1 MAIPVWAPFALKF
14 GSAVAS
20 GVGSYLEGRNQELYA
35 SKVHTMQQEAMRKR
49 EEAERKAGAAN
60 IWFGLAGR
68 STMQP
73 VYQKPPEIPAYE
85 ASTWGRNLRGLGTGL
100 SYAATALDGWNAFK
114 SLSAAQASKAGEAA
128 GKEYILEQTSKITPI
143 GDPVTRQLPMD
154 PDSFAKLTKT
164 GQRVAIEG
172 ASTQTATEFYSS
184 MLDALDPSV
193 GASQAEGLYSGVLA
207 GTQKEGFESGF
218 NSVLSKQRDEVV
230 SSATSAWLAEEQL
243 QLKYIQQDWNEQM
256 YKLKTK
262 SLEEA
267 REATEALAKGAS
279 EEAARVKRTGLL
291 NELDKLVT
299 AEVQNKNSIIGEMQ
313 LLNNK
318 SNDMLGA
325 ILGSNNLTWEGVL
338 DPSTGEYLKNAD
350 GTPVLK
356 LTSGTLTGTEVNA
369 IRSLFRRWV
378 TNEQITTDD
387 VRIFMED
394 TLHIDQQLQKGGGNI
409 KTYAKNLYNALL
421 DKGEKDV
428 PIVFTNDQAETMV
441 QFLQSQQLKSSLKIE
456 EMVRR
461 EAAGFANMHIA
472 GNTWQS
478 YGQSSAD
485 EFTQF
490 VYDKYDSAIHK
501 YTLGH
506 EYVKAPKPV
515 AVINLGN
522 SLGEPQLFMKGKDI
536 RFYGHEDGSAIRTP
550 VEIESEAF
558 RVITGPAT
566 QTISMESPGHVS
578 TGTDSL
584 FKALN
589 QNYDVDRAA
598 VADSSKMSMFRNL
611 AEPSAIKF
619 QKDAPW
625 MNDMVNNVVDYFNM
639 HALLSRYIP
648 ATMDTNPVGR
658 EERARQWALRG
669 GR

>member
-1 MAIPVWAPFALKF
+1 MAIPVWLPFALKF
-14 GSAVAS
+14 GSAVSS
-20 GVGSYLEGRNQELYA
+20 GVGSYLEGRNQERYA
-35 SKVHTMQQEAMRKR
+35 NKVNAMQQEAMRKR
-49 EEAERKAGAAN
+49 EDAERKAGAAN

-68 STMQP
+68 SPMQP

-184 MLDALDPSV
+184 VLDALDPSV
-193 GASQAEGLYSGVLA
+193 GASQAEGLYSGILA

-230 SSATSAWLAEEQL
+230 RSATSAWLAEEQL
-243 QLKYIQQDWNEQM
+243 QLKYIQQDWQEQL
-256 YKLKTK
+256 YKMKEK
-262 SLEEA
+262 SLKEA
-267 REATEALAKGAS
+267 RNAAEALAKEAS
-279 EEAARVKRTGLL
+279 EEAARAERVGLL

-313 LLNNK
+313 LSNNQ

-350 GTPVLK
+350 GTPVIK
-356 LTSGTLTGTEVNA
+356 LTSGTLSGVEVNA

-394 TLHIDQQLQKGGGNI
+394 TLHIDQQLQKGSANVE
-409 KTYAKNLYNALL
+409 TYAKNLWNAMMN
-421 DKGEKDV
+421 DTGEKGM
-428 PIVFTNDQAETMV
+428 PIGFTNDQAEKMV

-456 EMVRR
+456 DLVRR

-478 YGQSSAD
+478 YGQPSEA
-485 EFTQF
+485 EFLQF
-490 VYDKYDSAIHK
+490 VHDKYDSAIHK
-501 YTLGH
+501 YTLGY

-522 SLGEPQLFMKGKDI
+522 ALGFMEGKDI

-550 VEIESEAF
+550 NEIESEAF
-558 RVITGPAT
+558 RIITGPAS
-566 QTISMESPGHVS
+566 QTISMESPGHVP

-589 QNYDVDRAA
+589 QNYEVDRAA

-611 AEPSAIKF
+611 AEPSAIKI
-619 QKDAPW
+619 QHDAPW
-625 MNDMVNNVVDYFNM
+625 MNNMVNNVVDHFNM
-639 HALLSRYIP
+639 QSLLSRYIT

-669 GR
+669 GRY

>member
-20 GVGSYLEGRNQELYA
+20 GVGSYLEGRNQERYA
-35 SKVHTMQQEAMRKR
+35 SKVHAMQQEAMRRR
-49 EEAERKAGAAN
+49 EEAERS
-60 IWFGLAGR
+60 AGR
-68 STMQP
+68 ASIFSGITGSQRVQP

-154 PDSFAKLTKT
+154 PDSFAKLTKA

-184 MLDALDPSV
+184 ILDALDPSV
-193 GASQAEGLYSGVLA
+193 GASQAEELYSGVLA

-218 NSVLSKQRDEVV
+218 NSVLSKQRDEVAR
-230 SSATSAWLAEEQL
+230 SATSAWLAEEQL
-243 QLKYIQQDWNEQM
+243 HLKYIQQDWQERM
-256 YKLKTK
+256 YKLKAE
-262 SLEEA
+262 SLEKSRKA
-267 REATEALAKGAS
+267 AEALAKGADV
-279 EEAARVKRTGLL
+279 EAARVKRTKLL
-291 NELDKLVT
+291 NELDELVT

-313 LLNNK
+313 LANNK

-350 GTPVLK
+350 GTPVIK
-356 LTSGTLTGTEVNA
+356 LTSGTLSGVEINA

-394 TLHIDQQLQKGGGNI
+394 TLHIDQRLQKDSANAE
-409 KTYAKNLYNALL
+409 TYFKNLWNAAMGT
-421 DKGEKDV
+421 DEKGI
-428 PIVFTNDQAETMV
+428 PIGFTDDQATKIV

-456 EMVRR
+456 ELVRR

-478 YGQSSAD
+478 YGQSSEA
-485 EFTQF
+485 EFLQF
-490 VYDKYDSAIHK
+490 IYDKYDSAIHK
-501 YTLGH
+501 YTLGY

-522 SLGEPQLFMKGKDI
+522 ALGEPQF
-536 RFYGHEDGSAIRTP
+536 RFYEHEGVSAIRTP
-550 VEIESEAF
+550 NEIESEAF
-558 RVITGPAT
+558 RIITGPAS
-566 QTISMESPGHVS
+566 QTISMENPGHVS

-589 QNYDVDRAA
+589 QNYEVDRAA

-611 AEPSAIKF
+611 AEPSDIKI
-619 QKDAPW
+619 QRDAPW
-625 MNDMVNNVVDYFNM
+625 MNDMVNNVVDHFNM
-639 HALLSRYIP
+639 QSLLSRYIT

-669 GR
+669 GRY

>member
-20 GVGSYLEGRNQELYA
+20 GVGSYLEGRNQERYA
-35 SKVHTMQQEAMRKR
+35 SKVHTMQQEAMRRR
-49 EEAERKAGAAN
+49 EQAERS
-60 IWFGLAGR
+60 AGR
-68 STMQP
+68 ASIFSGITGSQRVQP

-100 SYAATALDGWNAFK
+100 SYAATALDGWKEFK
-114 SLSAAQASKAGEAA
+114 SLSAAQASNAGEAA

-154 PDSFAKLTKT
+154 PASFAALSKT

-184 MLDALDPSV
+184 ILDALDPSV
-193 GASQAEGLYSGVLA
+193 GASQAEGLYSGILA

-230 SSATSAWLAEEQL
+230 RSGTSAWLAEEQL
-243 QLKYIQQDWNEQM
+243 QLKYIQQDWQERM
-256 YKLKTK
+256 YEMKKE

-267 REATEALAKGAS
+267 RNAAEILAKKAS
-279 EEAARVKRTGLL
+279 EEAARAERTGLL
-291 NELDKLVT
+291 NKFDALVT
-299 AEVQNKNSIIGEMQ
+299 AEVQNPNSIIGEMQ
-313 LLNNK
+313 LANNQ

-325 ILGSNNLTWEGVL
+325 ILGSTNLTWEGVL
-338 DPSTGEYLKNAD
+338 DPSTGEYFKNAD
-350 GTPVLK
+350 GTPVIK
-356 LTSGTLTGTEVNA
+356 LTSGTLTGVEVNA

-394 TLHIDQQLQKGGGNI
+394 TLHIDQQLQKGSANVE
-409 KTYAKNLYNALL
+409 TYIKNLWNAMMN
-421 DKGEKDV
+421 DTGEKGM
-428 PIVFTNDQAETMV
+428 PIGFTDDQATKMV

-456 EMVRR
+456 DLVRR

-478 YGQSSAD
+478 YGQPSEA
-485 EFTQF
+485 EFLQF

-522 SLGEPQLFMKGKDI
+522 SLGEPQF
-536 RFYGHEDGSAIRTP
+536 RFYEHEGVSAIRTP
-550 VEIESEAF
+550 NEIESEAF
-558 RVITGPAT
+558 RIITGPAS
-566 QTISMESPGHVS
+566 QTISIESPGHVS

-589 QNYDVDRAA
+589 QNYEVDRAA
-598 VADSSKMSMFRNL
+598 VADSSKLSMFRNL
-611 AEPSAIKF
+611 AERSDIKF
-619 QKDAPW
+619 QHDAPW
-625 MNDMVNNVVDYFNM
+625 MNDMVNNVVDHFNM
-639 HALLSRYIP
+639 QSLLSRYIT

-669 GR
+669 GRY